1 MAGGKPPRVLLADP
15 AGGRPRPP
23 RGRLTNRRW
32 LHTAVVSAALNG
44 LVLVSA
50 VVVGLILLIL
60 VPGLPLWAFS
70 VLAALVYAVLVPLAA
85 ISMTLLYGDAV
96 AEREDLPEASL
107 VEHDD
112 DRPTVA
118 VDPA

>member
-1 MAGGKPPRVLLADP
+1 MI
-15 AGGRPRPP
+15 
-23 RGRLTNRRW
+23 
-32 LHTAVVSAALNG
+32 
-44 LVLVSA
+44 VSA
-50 VVVGLILLIL
+50 VATGLILLVL

-70 VLAALVYAVLVPLAA
+70 VLTAVVYAVLVPLAA

-96 AEREDLPEASL
+96 AEREDLPGASL
-107 VEHDD
+107 VQHDD